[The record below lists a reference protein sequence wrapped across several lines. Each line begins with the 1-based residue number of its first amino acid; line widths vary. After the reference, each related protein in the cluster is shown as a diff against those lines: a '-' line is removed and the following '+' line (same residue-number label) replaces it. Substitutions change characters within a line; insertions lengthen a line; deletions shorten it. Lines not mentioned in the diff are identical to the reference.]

1 MRKEGWFQNANAMGG
16 SDVVAVIVDV
26 AATILYSYYCCNLV
40 FHFGL
45 QKLTEKYSRIC
56 GGSHEW

>member
-26 AATILYSYYCCNLV
+26 AATIYILIIAAILFFTLACRN
-40 FHFGL
+40 
-45 QKLTEKYSRIC
+45 
-56 GGSHEW
+56 